1 MRPQFHSGTWRGTVT
16 EVARLEGS
24 REAVPDVVAPPP
36 HHPRF
41 PLSEGIRGIA
51 AIAVVIVHSWIFAGR
66 FGDGTGLANR
76 MIVRLDSMV
85 AIFFLLS
92 AFLLYRPMIA
102 HRAGGPASPTVGS
115 FARRRFLRIF
125 PAYWVA
131 LTVLAIYPGVSG
143 VFSSEWWSFYS
154 LSEYLHP
161 VTSSSI
167 CPGAGYRC
175 GLLQSWTLTVEMTFY
190 IMLPIFAALTAM
202 IARKLSTRSWM
213 RSELILIAAFGI
225 LSLTLDLLPFGLREE
240 SWFTY
245 TFAAH
250 FDWLGLGLALAVLS
264 AVYGRREESLP
275 RPLRLLAENPGACW
289 AGAVGCYF
297 ITVFSFQPVPFT
309 VAQFTDAEFFGIHLL
324 QCGIAFLVV
333 FPVFFG
339 NPNRGLPRKILAT
352 RWLVWLGLISYGFYL
367 WQVTIGI
374 ELGFGN
380 AQGSY
385 LPVLIGTVLL
395 TLPLATASYYLI
407 ERPLM
412 RWKYKPLGKS
422 R

>member
-1 MRPQFHSGTWRGTVT
+1 MVR
-16 EVARLEGS
+16 
-24 REAVPDVVAPPP
+24 PPP
-36 HHPRF
+36 SHPRF
-41 PLSEGIRGIA
+41 PLSEGVRGIA
-51 AIAVVIVHSWIFAGR
+51 AIAVVVVHSWIFAGR

-76 MIVRLDSMV
+76 LIVRLDSMV

-102 HRAGGPASPTVGS
+102 NRGGGPGSPRVVD
-115 FARRRFLRIF
+115 FARRRLLRIY

-131 LTVLAIYPGVSG
+131 LTVLAVYPGVSG
-143 VFSSEWWSFYS
+143 VFTNEWWSFYS

-161 VTSSSI
+161 VTSSSV

-190 IMLPIFAALTAM
+190 VLLPVFAALTAQ
-202 IARKLSTRSWM
+202 IARRRTVRSWM
-213 RSELILIAAFGI
+213 RTELALIAALAVI
-225 LSLTLDLLPFGLREE
+225 SLTLDLLPLGLREK

-250 FDWLGLGLALAVLS
+250 LDWLGLGLALAVLS
-264 AVYGRREESLP
+264 VVYGRREEALP
-275 RPLRLLAENPGACW
+275 KPLRLLAENPGACW
-289 AGAVGCYF
+289 AGAIGLYL
-297 ITVFSFQPVPFT
+297 ITVVSFQPVPFT
-309 VAQFTDAEFFGIHLL
+309 VAQFTDIEFLTIHLL
-324 QCGIAFLVV
+324 QCGVAVLVV

-339 NPNRGLPRKILAT
+339 NPNRGLPRRILAN
-352 RWLVWLGLISYGFYL
+352 RWLIWLGLISYGFYL

-380 AQGSY
+380 ANASF
-385 LPVLIGTVLL
+385 LTVLIGTVIV

-412 RWKYKPLGKS
+412 RWKYKPFG
-422 R
+422 RPR

>member
-1 MRPQFHSGTWRGTVT
+1 M
-16 EVARLEGS
+16 
-24 REAVPDVVAPPP
+24 PDVVAPPP
-36 HHPRF
+36 KHPRF
-41 PLSEGIRGIA
+41 PLSEGIRGVA
-51 AIAVVIVHSWIFAGR
+51 AIAVVVVHSWMFAGR
-66 FGDGTGLANR
+66 FGDGSGLANR
-76 MIVRLDSMV
+76 LIVRLDTMV

-102 HRAGGPASPTVGS
+102 HRAGGPRSPRVRDY
-115 FARRRFLRIF
+115 ARRRFLRIY
-125 PAYWVA
+125 PAYWLA
-131 LTVLAIYPGVSG
+131 LTLLAIYPGVSG

-190 IMLPIFAALTAM
+190 FVLPLFAALTAL
-202 IARKLSTRSWM
+202 IARRLNVRSWM
-213 RSELILIAAFGI
+213 RAELALIVALGG
-225 LSLTLDLLPFGLREE
+225 LSLCLDLLPFGLREK

-250 FDWLGLGLALAVLS
+250 FDWLGLGLGLAVLS
-264 AVYGRREESLP
+264 SVYGRREADLP

-289 AGAVGCYF
+289 SGAILLYL
-297 ITVFSFQPVPFT
+297 ITVVAFQPVPFT
-309 VAQFTDAEFFGIHLL
+309 VAQFTNTEFLGLHLL

-339 NPNRGLPRKILAT
+339 NPNVGLPRRILAT
-352 RWLVWLGLISYGFYL
+352 PWLVWLGLVSYGFYL

-380 AQGSY
+380 AQGSF
-385 LPVLIGTVLL
+385 LPVVLGTVLIA
-395 TLPLATASYYLI
+395 LPLAAASYYLI

-412 RWKYKPLGKS
+412 QWKYKSFRKS
-422 R
+422 G